1 MSGTLYL
8 IPNTLGK
15 RDEAD
20 PLLAVIPADVQQIAA
35 SLDYLVAENAKTA
48 RAYLKKLGQTCP
60 LARPIPQIEIRELN
74 VNTPEAALAELLA
87 PVLAGRDG
95 GLLSEAG
102 VPAVADPGAN
112 LVRLA
117 HARGVRVRPLVG
129 PSSILLAVMGSG
141 LNGQS
146 FAFNGYLPVDPAER
160 TQRLRE
166 LEQWSRK
173 HRQTQVWIE
182 TPYRNE
188 ALLAALKTTCAG
200 TTLLSIAV
208 DLTLPTETI
217 VTQPLSAWQPG
228 RLELHKRPA
237 IFSILAA

>member
-20 PLLAVIPADVQQIAA
+20 PLPAVIPADVQQIAA
-35 SLDYLVAENAKTA
+35 GLDYLVAENAKTA

-60 LARPIPQIEIRELN
+60 LARPIQQIEIRELN
-74 VNTPEAALAELLA
+74 VNTPEAALADLLA
-87 PVLAGRDG
+87 PVLAGRDA

-182 TPYRNE
+182 TPYRND
-188 ALLAALKTTCAG
+188 ALLAALKASCAG

-208 DLTLPTETI
+208 DLTLPGETI